1 MIFKVIIFFKVFVK
15 FIISSLRCLIFAM
28 YCAGVSPLPKFRS
41 LPLSFTI
48 QFSIGRANSGRIV
61 CPPSLKQLAF
71 PWITKRIQD
80 CKESSQI
87 VLVLRNTMYSLFF
100 QL

>member
-1 MIFKVIIFFKVFVK
+1 
-15 FIISSLRCLIFAM
+15 M

-100 QL
+100 STLKEGFTELAGNVSIKSQAPYKEII